1 MEKLVITQLKTTK
14 VSIVNIEEAYDV
26 ALNVEINRSTHKITS
41 DDKFSYFYGEYTV
54 NIVRSDETND
64 NRTFSLE
71 YNVSANFYTHDPSM
85 DIKDVTDLITVS
97 IAPHLRAGIAS
108 LMGACGLQPILIPEL
123 FEAPQQQ

>member
-1 MEKLVITQLKTTK
+1 
-14 VSIVNIEEAYDV
+14 
-26 ALNVEINRSTHKITS
+26 
-41 DDKFSYFYGEYTV
+41 
-54 NIVRSDETND
+54 
-64 NRTFSLE
+64 
-71 YNVSANFYTHDPSM
+71 M